1 MSPSSS
7 ARNVFLASSSSGSSI
22 STGMLATTGNHSAF
36 LSAVRL
42 GKKVAALQWILG
54 IQFVGLEIIRSCRA
68 CYRMDGVEGRVR

>member
-54 IQFVGLEIIRSCRA
+54 IQLSSRSDDCVVQVGETGSVKNF
-68 CYRMDGVEGRVR
+68 G